1 MKELTVVYDF
11 RERRYQSQSARLDD
25 GTPYPKITFQ
35 YGDRRVVFDP
45 AGASELLYAL
55 DMSLS
60 EFRLGNTRRDVTD
73 AWEPIADDVEE
84 MLSFFRQKH

>member
-35 YGDRRVVFDP
+35 YGDCRVVFDP

-55 DMSLS
+55 EMSLD
-60 EFRLGNTRRDVTD
+60 EFRFGNTRFSVTE
-73 AWEPIADDVEE
+73 AWK
-84 MLSFFRQKH
+84 R

>member
-1 MKELTVVYDF
+1 MTEIIDF
-11 RERRYQSQSARLDD
+11 RDRLYESQSARLVD
-25 GTPYPKITFQ
+25 GTPYPTIHFQ

-84 MLSFFRQKH
+84 MLAFFRQKH